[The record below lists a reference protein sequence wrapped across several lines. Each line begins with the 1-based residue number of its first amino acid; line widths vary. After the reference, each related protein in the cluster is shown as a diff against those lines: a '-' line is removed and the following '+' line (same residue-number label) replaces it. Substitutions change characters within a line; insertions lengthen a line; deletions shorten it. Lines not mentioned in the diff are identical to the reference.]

1 MQPHVR
7 LNITLHLRTVF
18 FSNCISYVSCYNYH
32 NYENLKIE
40 VYYETK
46 TNDCRSEWRRTAIMR
61 L

>member
-46 TNDCRSEWRRTAIMR
+46 TNDCRSE
-61 L
+61 